1 MYPNIHRLGGKIF
14 QKNFLCIKTLF
25 ITYKSNKKKY
35 FFPIFEGGS
44 LLSVEK
50 FPLLFF
56 LMNPSLPF
64 LNTPKADVDVMI
76 ESINKSQNWDLNVMI
91 FPTLDFSNQRLPFQR
106 FRLDE
111 VENQGNYLVL
121 GQVSSED
128 EGVS

>member
-1 MYPNIHRLGGKIF
+1 M
-14 QKNFLCIKTLF
+14 
-25 ITYKSNKKKY
+25 
-35 FFPIFEGGS
+35 
-44 LLSVEK
+44 LSVEK